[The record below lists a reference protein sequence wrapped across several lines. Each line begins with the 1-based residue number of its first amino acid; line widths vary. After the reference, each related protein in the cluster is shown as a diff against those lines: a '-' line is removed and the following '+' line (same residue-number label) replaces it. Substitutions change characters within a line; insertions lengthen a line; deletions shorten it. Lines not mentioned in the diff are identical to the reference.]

1 MVRREE
7 NQIDSFKQVLQTL
20 SDGEF
25 HSGADLG
32 KSLGLTRSAIWKLT
46 QQFKSYGIEFE
57 SVTGKGYRIPG
68 GFSLLDSQK
77 IQAAL
82 NYATPASLSLTL
94 SPSASSSSSPS
105 SSLPYPEIEIWDTLA
120 STNDYLM
127 DKVSSKTSALDPS
140 RDKNL
145 CCLAERQTHGKGR
158 QGKTW
163 ASPFGSNIYFSLL
176 WHFNADL
183 SELSGLSLV
192 TAIALATVFNQW
204 GIRED
209 LGLKW
214 PNDVL
219 WKKQKLAGVLI
230 EVSGE
235 TQHKSRAVIG
245 IGINVRMP
253 KESGKKINQNW
264 TDMSQITGQKIDR
277 NLLVAALLTELISNL
292 ERFQKDGF
300 SVFMKDWQALDL
312 CFNQKVSLIRTNEII
327 PGKGQGINEKGH
339 FLLKDALN
347 KIQAF
352 SSGEISLK
360 LDS

>member
-7 NQIDSFKQVLQTL
+7 NQIDTFKQVIQTL

-68 GFSLLDSQK
+68 GFSLLDIQK
-77 IQAAL
+77 IQAGL
-82 NYATPASLSLTL
+82 RPATSL
-94 SPSASSSSSPS
+94 SSSPS
-105 SSLPYPEIEIWDTLA
+105 SASSALPYPEIEIWDTLA

-127 DKVSSKTSALDPS
+127 DKGSSQ
-140 RDKNL
+140 DKNL

-192 TAIALATVFNQW
+192 TAIALTKVLNQW
-204 GIRED
+204 GIEAD

-235 TQHKSRAVIG
+235 TQHRSRAVIG

-253 KESGKKINQNW
+253 KESGKKINQKW
-264 TDMSQITGQKIDR
+264 TDISQITGETIDR
-277 NLLVAALLTELISNL
+277 NLLVASLLTELIVSL
-292 ERFQKDGF
+292 EKFQKDGF

-312 CFNQKVSLIRTNEII
+312 CFNQKVSLIRANEII
-327 PGKGQGINEKGH
+327 QGKGQGINEKGQ
-339 FLLKDALN
+339 FLLKDASN
-347 KIQAF
+347 KIQSF

-360 LDS
+360 LD